1 MFGNYQVI
9 SVITTKALPPV
20 LWDCITQA
28 NTAQNVFVYIVL
40 LLEFCKRHELS
51 FLVYDVWQG
60 LYASIIPLL
69 IKNIFSTDS
78 DIMII
83 PLDLIFDFVL
93 CTCCV
98 LGYTLLNRP
107 PTLSK
112 RLNDIVF
119 QDCNWGSKI
128 YLLYRNHA
136 CWFRHLLSFQS
147 LSSVWFWVVSCSI
160 QSWIEICSLDQQNQW
175 ERWEQKKWKL
185 FLNEL
190 NFW

>member
-1 MFGNYQVI
+1 MAKLTRSC
-9 SVITTKALPPV
+9 SVTTKSFPLSRLKPFLQYFGIALHK
-20 LWDCITQA
+20 LI
-28 NTAQNVFVYIVL
+28 QNVFVYIVL

-69 IKNIFSTDS
+69 IKNTFSTDS

-119 QDCNWGSKI
+119 QDCN
-128 YLLYRNHA
+128 
-136 CWFRHLLSFQS
+136 
-147 LSSVWFWVVSCSI
+147 
-160 QSWIEICSLDQQNQW
+160 
-175 ERWEQKKWKL
+175 
-185 FLNEL
+185 
-190 NFW
+190 